1 MCHQDEAQW
10 GCFHWLLDGRLRIL
24 WSEIESAVLMSQYR
38 FLIECAVS
46 FCLGL
51 LHTNGN

>member
-10 GCFHWLLDGRLRIL
+10 DCFHWFLDGR
-24 WSEIESAVLMSQYR
+24 SEIESAALMSQYR

-51 LHTNGN
+51 LHINGN